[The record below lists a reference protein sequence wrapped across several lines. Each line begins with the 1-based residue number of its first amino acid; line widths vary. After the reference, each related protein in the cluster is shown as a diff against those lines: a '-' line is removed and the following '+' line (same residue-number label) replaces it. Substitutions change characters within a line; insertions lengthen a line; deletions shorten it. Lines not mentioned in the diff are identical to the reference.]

1 MRDENE
7 LDGAVGRAFGLG
19 WESGWRDRKGYK
31 R

>member
-7 LDGAVGRAFGLG
+7 LDGAVGAAFALG
-19 WESGWRDRKGYK
+19 WESGWRDGEGYK